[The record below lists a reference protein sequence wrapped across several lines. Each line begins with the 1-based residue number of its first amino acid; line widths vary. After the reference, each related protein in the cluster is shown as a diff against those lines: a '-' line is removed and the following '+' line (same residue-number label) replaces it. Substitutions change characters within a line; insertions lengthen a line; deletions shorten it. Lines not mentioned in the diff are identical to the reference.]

1 MRSKNVCPSDERI
14 HLTGDGSQKIK
25 ICVMLP
31 RLKIGGAEMQVLS
44 LLANLDR
51 KRFEPHLCVLNR
63 GDAKMEEAARRNVE
77 SLTCLDFRW
86 RKLLVVFPRLVCYL
100 KRERFDILHAHLALA
115 DSLGR
120 IAGRFACVPVL
131 MTTEHGKH
139 LWKGRLYLMMER
151 ILARSTDMRICVSDD
166 IARIRVTRERTPEEK
181 LTVIPN
187 SVDPAP
193 FRGAVKGRAAVMA
206 EFEWEVE
213 DPLVVT
219 VGRLVV
225 AKAYPSLVEAVSFLK
240 EEFPSVRCLIAGDGP
255 CREEIEE
262 AVEKYGVSGNVTLP
276 GARRDIPDLLSACD
290 VFVLSSIREGLPVSL
305 LEAMAS
311 GCAIAATTA
320 GGIPEAVRDGESAL
334 LVPPD
339 EPRALAGAI
348 GRLLG
353 NRELATRF
361 GENASRVID
370 KMYSA
375 AAVTREIEDIY
386 TRLAAAARGEDDRSA

>member
-1 MRSKNVCPSDERI
+1 MAGEGQHR
-14 HLTGDGSQKIK
+14 IK
-25 ICVMLP
+25 ICVLLP
-31 RLKIGGAEMQVLS
+31 RLKIGGAEMQVLG
-44 LLANLDR
+44 LLANIDR
-51 KRFEPHLCVLNR
+51 SRFEPHLCVFTR
-63 GDAKMEEAARRNVE
+63 GDAKMEEKARRNVE

-86 RKLLVVFPRLVCYL
+86 RKLPVVFCGLVRYL

-120 IAGRFACVPVL
+120 IAGRIAGVPVL

-151 ILARSTDMRICVSDD
+151 MLARSTDLRICVSDD
-166 IARIRVTRERTPEEK
+166 IARIRINREGTPEEK

-187 SVDPAP
+187 SVDPAS
-193 FRGAVKGRAAVMA
+193 FRGPAKGRAAVMA
-206 EFEWEVE
+206 EFGWEVE
-213 DPLVVT
+213 DPLIVT

-225 AKAYPSLVEAVSFLK
+225 AKAYPSLVETVSFLK

-255 CREEIEE
+255 CRDEIEA
-262 AVEKYGVSGNVTLP
+262 AVERYGVSDNVTLS

-311 GCAIAATTA
+311 GCAIAATTV

-353 NRELATRF
+353 NRELAVRF

-370 KMYSA
+370 ERYSA
-375 AAVTREIEDIY
+375 ALVTGKIEDIY
-386 TRLAAAARGEDDRSA
+386 SRLAAAARGDDDRSA

>member
-1 MRSKNVCPSDERI
+1 MVGEGQHR
-14 HLTGDGSQKIK
+14 IK
-25 ICVMLP
+25 ICVVLP
-31 RLKIGGAEMQVLS
+31 RLRIGGAEMQVLG
-44 LLANLDR
+44 LFANIDR
-51 KRFEPHLCVLNR
+51 SRFELHLCVLMR
-63 GDAKMEEAARRNVE
+63 GDAKMEAAARRNVE
-77 SLTCLDFRW
+77 SFTCLDFRW
-86 RKLLVVFPRLVCYL
+86 RMLLVVFPRFVRYL

-120 IAGRFACVPVL
+120 IAGRFAGVPVL

-151 ILARSTDMRICVSDD
+151 MLARSTDMRICVSDD
-166 IARIRVTRERTPEEK
+166 IARIRVTREGTPEEK
-181 LTVIPN
+181 LVVIPN
-187 SVDPAP
+187 SVDPTP

-206 EFEWEVE
+206 EFGWEVE

-240 EEFPSVRCLIAGDGP
+240 EEFPSVRCLIAGDGL

-262 AVEKYGVSGNVTLP
+262 AVERYGVSGNVTLP

-311 GCAIAATTA
+311 GCAIAATTV

-353 NRELATRF
+353 NRELAVRF

-370 KMYSA
+370 ERYSA
-375 AAVTREIEDIY
+375 AGVTKKIEEIY
-386 TRLAAAARGEDDRSA
+386 TRLAAAARGENDRSA

>member
-1 MRSKNVCPSDERI
+1 MSLK
-14 HLTGDGSQKIK
+14 KIK

-31 RLKIGGAEMQVLS
+31 RLRIGGAEMQVLG
-44 LLANLDR
+44 LFANIDR
-51 KRFEPHLCVLNR
+51 SRFEPHLCVLMH
-63 GDAKMEEAARRNVE
+63 GDAKMEAAARRDVE
-77 SLTCLDFRW
+77 SFTCLDFRW
-86 RKLLVVFPRLVCYL
+86 RMLLVVFPRLVRYL
-100 KRERFDILHAHLALA
+100 KRERFDILHAHLAMA

-120 IAGRFACVPVL
+120 IAGRFAGVPVL

-151 ILARSTDMRICVSDD
+151 MLARSTDMRICVSDD
-166 IARIRVTRERTPEEK
+166 IARIRFIREGTSEEK
-181 LTVIPN
+181 MVVIPN

-193 FRGAVKGRAAVMA
+193 FRSAVKGRAAVMA
-206 EFEWEVE
+206 EFGWDVE
-213 DPLVVT
+213 DPLIVT

-225 AKAYPSLVEAVSFLK
+225 AKAYPALVEAVYFLK
-240 EEFPSVRCLIAGDGP
+240 DEFPGVRCLIAGDGP

-262 AVEKYGVSGNVTLP
+262 AVERFGVSENVSLP

-311 GCAIAATTA
+311 GCAIAATTV
-320 GGIPEAVRDGESAL
+320 GGIPEAVRNGESAL

-353 NRELATRF
+353 NRELAARF

-370 KMYSA
+370 ERYSA
-375 AAVTREIEDIY
+375 AGVTKKIEEIY
-386 TRLAAAARGEDDRSA
+386 TRLAAAARGDNDRSA

>member
-1 MRSKNVCPSDERI
+1 MAGEGPHR
-14 HLTGDGSQKIK
+14 IK

-31 RLKIGGAEMQVLS
+31 RLRIGGAEMQVLG
-44 LLANLDR
+44 LLANIDR
-51 KRFEPHLCVLNR
+51 LRFEPHLCVFTR

-77 SLTCLDFRW
+77 SFTCLDFRW
-86 RKLLVVFPRLVCYL
+86 RKLPVVFPRLVRYL
-100 KRERFDILHAHLALA
+100 KRERFDILHAHLAMA
-115 DSLGR
+115 DSFGR
-120 IAGRFACVPVL
+120 IAARFAGVPVL

-166 IARIRVTRERTPEEK
+166 IARIRVNRESTPDEK
-181 LTVIPN
+181 LVVIPN

-193 FRGAVKGRAAVMA
+193 FRGAVKGRATVMA
-206 EFEWEVE
+206 EFGWDVE

-225 AKAYPSLVEAVSFLK
+225 AKAYPSLVETVSFLK

-262 AVEKYGVSGNVTLP
+262 AVERYGVSGNVTVP

-320 GGIPEAVRDGESAL
+320 GGISEAVRDGESAL

-353 NRELATRF
+353 NREFAARF

-370 KMYSA
+370 ERYNA
-375 AAVTREIEDIY
+375 AAVTRKIEDIY
-386 TRLAAAARGEDDRSA
+386 TRLAAAVRGEDDRSA